1 MAASF
6 QISHDIDFVYVNISG
21 RIISDEGL
29 NGCLEQLES
38 TLNSGKYKAVVCVCS
53 ALEYTNSIGL
63 NLFIRM
69 LTRSR
74 KQGIDC
80 ILVDLQPAIMRLF
93 EISKLNEIF
102 SCFPSLEEMKTK
114 FND

>member
-1 MAASF
+1 MAATF
-6 QISHDIDFVYVNISG
+6 QISNDIDFIYVNISG

-29 NGCLEQLES
+29 NDCLQQLES

-53 ALEYTNSIGL
+53 TLEYTNSIGL

-80 ILVDLQPAIMRLF
+80 VLVDLQPAIMRLF

-102 SCFPSLEEMKTK
+102 SCFLSLEEMKTK

>member
-6 QISHDIDFVYVNISG
+6 HITTDGDFVYIHIAG

-29 NGCLEQLES
+29 NGCLQQLEA
-38 TLNSGKYKAVVCVCS
+38 TLNSGKFKAVVCVCS
-53 ALEYTNSIGL
+53 ELEYTNSTGL
-63 NLFIRM
+63 NLFIRV

-80 ILVDLQPAIMRLF
+80 VLVDLQPAIVRLF

-102 SCFPSLEEMKTK
+102 SCYDSLEEMKTK
-114 FND
+114 FNN